1 MHELGLAHDVLRAC
15 AAQVPAGGRI
25 TRVRLIVGDLAAVEP
40 DLLRFGWQAVVEG
53 TPHAGSVL
61 EIDWRPA
68 RQVCEACG
76 EIPERAAGSWL
87 KLCPRCERP
96 LRVEGGQELEVRDLT
111 YETDDEAAGVTD
123 AREEAPTP

>member
-15 AAQVPAGGRI
+15 AGQVPADGRI
-25 TRVRLIVGDLAAVEP
+25 TRVRLVEGDLAAVEP
-40 DLLRFGWQAVVEG
+40 ELLRFGWQAVIEG
-53 TPHAGSVL
+53 TPHEGAAL

-87 KLCPRCERP
+87 KLCPRCELP
-96 LRVEGGQELEVRDLT
+96 LRIEGGQELEVRDLT
-111 YETDDEAAGVTD
+111 YETADEAAVPAETL
-123 AREEAPTP
+123 TP